1 MNRMRRFLAALTAV
15 WMAAVGGSVFA
26 ESPPLKVVLISGSEL
41 YKSEISMPEFKDYLE
56 KNHPVEVTL
65 LQATDKTNLP
75 GLEALEDCDVA
86 LIYTRRLEIEGEQLE
101 HIKKYCLSGNP
112 LAAVRTTSHGFQNWL
127 DLDQQVLGGSYHGHY
142 KAEVLTRAIVAPGVE
157 DHPILSGVGV
167 LDSTASL
174 YRTHPIAKDATML
187 LGGVAPQGAQ
197 PLAWVREHEGGKVFY
212 TSLGSVDD
220 FRNPNFQRFIANAL
234 FWCAR
239 GEAAPAK

>member
-1 MNRMRRFLAALTAV
+1 MNRTIRFFTTMAVV
-15 WMAAVGGSVFA
+15 WMGLVGGSVIA

-41 YKSEISMPEFKDYLE
+41 YKSEISLSEFKDYLE
-56 KNHPVEVTL
+56 NNHPVQVTL
-65 LQATDKTNLP
+65 LQATGKANLP
-75 GLEALEDCDVA
+75 GLEALEDCDIA

-101 HIKKYCLSGNP
+101 RIKKYCLSGKP

-127 DLDQQVLGGSYHGHY
+127 ELDQLVLGGSYHGHY
-142 KAEVLTRAIVAPGVE
+142 KADVLTRSITAPGME
-157 DHPILSGVGV
+157 NHPVLSGVGV

-187 LGGVAPQGAQ
+187 LGGVAPEGAQ